1 MPAPNRIGLSPK
13 GLLRFVLLLA
23 SACLIGALI
32 GLVTEPLGKT
42 ASADAAKAPG
52 NKSSKNNK
60 SSTSDKID
68 SALSSLEP
76 HTSAPFDAAT
86 KPDPSPAE
94 NDPPAP
100 HSEPGIFTPDMRGLY
115 IAGGVLSVFLVGA
128 ALLMKRTKGARP
140 GNGSVHLV
148 DTLHLGAGRLVHLV
162 RVDGRK
168 FLLGNSERGVHF
180 LASIPQNEF
189 ERSIDASLDATADE
203 QKAIEGEPTFDHLL
217 AGNIGNARR

>member
-1 MPAPNRIGLSPK
+1 MPAPNRFGLSPK

-32 GLVTEPLGKT
+32 GLITEPLGKT
-42 ASADAAKAPG
+42 ASADAAKVQG
-52 NKSSKNNK
+52 NKSDK
-60 SSTSDKID
+60 SDKID
-68 SALSSLEP
+68 SALSALESRS
-76 HTSAPFDAAT
+76 SAPSDAAT
-86 KPDPSPAE
+86 KPDPSHAE

-115 IAGGVLSVFLVGA
+115 IAGGVLGVFLAGA

-180 LASIPQNEF
+180 LASIPQNDF

-203 QKAIEGEPTFDHLL
+203 EKAIEGEPTFDHLL
-217 AGNIGNARR
+217 AGNLGNARR